1 MLLLLLFI
9 CIAADSDDTHCGAR
23 GVGNDYC
30 LPLPLP
36 RGAGRHIAP
45 AACDRGAAGR
55 AVVHHGTAGWGVLL
69 HSFRP
74 LRRADGLRG

>member
-9 CIAADSDDTHCGAR
+9 CVAADRDDTHCRAR
-23 GVGNDYC
+23 GVGNDYR

-36 RGAGRHIAP
+36 RGAGRHVAP
-45 AACDRGAAGR
+45 AARDGGAAGR
-55 AVVHHGTAGWGVLL
+55 AVVHHGTAGRRVFL

>member
-9 CIAADSDDTHCGAR
+9 RVAADSDDTHCGAW
-23 GVGNDYC
+23 GVGNDYR

-36 RGAGRHIAP
+36 CGAGRHIAP
-45 AACDRGAAGR
+45 AACDGGAAGR
-55 AVVHHGTAGWGVLL
+55 AVVHHGTTGRCVFL

-74 LRRADGLRG
+74 LR